1 MARLFVTTGNDQ
13 FTQALVTSLS
23 ECDVELVDEAGAA
36 THVLLGARP
45 GSGMA
50 AAVADALAPLD
61 AQIVYMANALE
72 EQDGPAVEVVR
83 QSGLPWTIVYPNA
96 FMEYSFGPFAPQ
108 ILMGVAF
115 GMSGRSRVGFV
126 ALDDVARVVA
136 HIVEGSGHEG
146 QEYICTG
153 PQALDMPGV
162 VALLAEVV
170 GRNLDYIDLPENELA
185 DLMMQHAGIDSREDL
200 ENMVLGH
207 LRAWRDGHADVVTD
221 TVAELTGQ
229 EPMSAREWFERNLS
243 QFSGKPS
250 LMQKAAHKMIKVRYG
265 GRVLA

>member
-23 ECDVELVDEAGAA
+23 ANDVDLVDEAGGA

-45 GSGMA
+45 GPGMA
-50 AAVADALAPLD
+50 AAVADTLESLNTH
-61 AQIVYMANALE
+61 VVFMANALE
-72 EQDGPAVEVVR
+72 EQGGPAAEVVR
-83 QSGLPWTIVYPNA
+83 RSGLPWTIVYPNA
-96 FMEYSFGPFAPQ
+96 LMEYSFGPFAPQ

-115 GMSGRSRVGFV
+115 GMSGRGRVGFV

-136 HIVEGSGHEG
+136 HIAGGSGHEG

-153 PQALDMPGV
+153 PQALDMPAV
-162 VALLAEVV
+162 VAVLSEFV
-170 GRNLDYIDLPENELA
+170 GRHLDYIDLPEDELA
-185 DLMMQHAGIDSREDL
+185 GLMMQHAGIDSREDL
-200 ENMVLGH
+200 EHMVLGH
-207 LRAWRDGHADVVTD
+207 LRAWRDGHADVVTN

-229 EPMSAREWFERNLS
+229 EPLSAREWFERNRS

-250 LMQKAAHKMIKVRYG
+250 LMQKAAHKMIKARYG